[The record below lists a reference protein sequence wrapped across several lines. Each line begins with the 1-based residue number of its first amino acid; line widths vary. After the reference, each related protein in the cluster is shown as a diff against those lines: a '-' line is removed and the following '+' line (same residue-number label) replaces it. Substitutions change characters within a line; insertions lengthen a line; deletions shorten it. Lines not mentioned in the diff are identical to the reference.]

1 MDEENNNNYQIK
13 PVTVCIGPRKHHHN
27 KYNQGKV
34 ESIKLDGQIELKNEC
49 LKYFHGCWIKAIK
62 KRTREFNSGGFLTK
76 IEYGIA
82 YLRPIQG
89 DLIEL
94 QIDAYKFFVKEGNE
108 QYIAMQQIELEKEK
122 NKLHSRIIK
131 QKTKELNE
139 SQSKYKADLT
149 SFDNRKKEFE
159 RIRYKFFK
167 LFQDGKVKIT
177 M

>member
-1 MDEENNNNYQIK
+1 MNDNYQIK
-13 PVTVCIGPRKHHHN
+13 PIIVSIGTRKHHN
-27 KYNQGKV
+27 NQGKV
-34 ESIKLDGQIELKNEC
+34 ENIKLDGQIELKNDC

-89 DLIEL
+89 EPIEL
-94 QIDAYKFFVKEGNE
+94 QIDAYKFFVKQGNE

-131 QKTKELNE
+131 QKNKELNE
-139 SQSKYKADLT
+139 QQTVYKNNLKE
-149 SFDNRKKEFE
+149 FEKNKKEFE